1 MWFAFFFFQRD
12 THTSACKLFH
22 AALPL
27 ETSEETEHSPRE
39 YDKQRRE
46 TKKKKQLQG
55 YGDNM
60 CHSVYPQYVRVWRGT
75 TFQYRGKGRDSKEL
89 VVIQRK
95 KFSLA
100 HRYSSGR
107 TWRGSV
113 ASETDADFFFIY
125 LERKNEEEA
134 MWCFYSFPRE
144 PQLSLHMKKNNKS
157 LHMNTAAKRMTILWK
172 QIRRDN
178 YWDIFFKQMYRPFCL
193 WAVFRFEVLTT
204 AHIQVSV
211 SLSLLSSSMSSPTS
225 SRRLQR

>member
-1 MWFAFFFFQRD
+1 MHVTLQKKSLRFFDGEKAAWLSDCAHCIDTENRTKKQLRTATLLSTLIQTLINFFLCWRTTSCGLLFFSKD

-46 TKKKKQLQG
+46 TKKKKELQG

-95 KFSLA
+95 KFFLA

-144 PQLSLHMKKNNKS
+144 PQLSSTHEKK
-157 LHMNTAAKRMTILWK
+157 
-172 QIRRDN
+172 
-178 YWDIFFKQMYRPFCL
+178 
-193 WAVFRFEVLTT
+193 
-204 AHIQVSV
+204 
-211 SLSLLSSSMSSPTS
+211 
-225 SRRLQR
+225 